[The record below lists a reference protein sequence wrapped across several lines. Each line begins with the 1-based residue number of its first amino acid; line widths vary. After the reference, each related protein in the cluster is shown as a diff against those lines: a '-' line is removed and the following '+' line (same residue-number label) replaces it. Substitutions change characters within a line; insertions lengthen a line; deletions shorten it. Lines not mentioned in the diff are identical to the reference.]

1 MKVASSQP
9 LIRCAINEIPVAS
22 PYCFDYGTNITQQQ
36 ASSCMGYG
44 VSVAK
49 KMKML
54 QHQFKASTATAT
66 AAGTD

>member
-1 MKVASSQP
+1 MH
-9 LIRCAINEIPVAS
+9 
-22 PYCFDYGTNITQQQ
+22 ITQQQ

-54 QHQFKASTATAT
+54 QHQFKASTAPAT